1 MIQTSIG
8 IMLNIYTFTV
18 KMHFV
23 HSRQKICVSTASFVM
38 CLRMFSDAM
47 GIHYKYV
54 RKFKCS
60 YSYLDNVGVK
70 VRLLTFGIVLE
81 M

>member
-1 MIQTSIG
+1 
-8 IMLNIYTFTV
+8 
-18 KMHFV
+18 
-23 HSRQKICVSTASFVM
+23 
-38 CLRMFSDAM
+38 MFGDAM
-47 GIHYKYV
+47 KIHYKYV

-60 YSYLDNVGVK
+60 CSYLHNVGVK